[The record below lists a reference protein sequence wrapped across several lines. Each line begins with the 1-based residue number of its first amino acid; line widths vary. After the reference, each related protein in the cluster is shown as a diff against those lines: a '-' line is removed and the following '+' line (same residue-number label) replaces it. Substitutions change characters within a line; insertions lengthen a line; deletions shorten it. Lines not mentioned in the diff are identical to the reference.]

1 VRRRDRL
8 FMMRSYWSI
17 GLVLSAVMALFLAT
31 GLDVFAMLLFQ
42 MPIAYFW
49 LSRNEKA
56 AAGMLLCAVVVP
68 ILVTG
73 SLAYGL
79 VFGVIASYGLLLG
92 VLARRQVSLGVS
104 ITVVTV
110 AVFAFLAMLSATNW
124 EALNADLQAAFQE
137 YAETLESD
145 SSEDA
150 AEQVETITEVFGWI
164 KDHLPYLYFGAL
176 LSSVALLVTAMSVP
190 VYWRYGVRMPLSAA
204 NWRFMWMRTPELLVW
219 VAIGLAGLWFLDSR
233 WPNDA
238 VRFVA
243 WNGSLALATVYWING
258 LSILFY
264 VAHVWKWRPAV
275 LYMLLA
281 AMFLLNVIFTLSI
294 FGFFDTWTDFRRKIT
309 PVKVPEP
316 PDDESGS
323 GQSIN

>member
-1 VRRRDRL
+1 MRRRDRL

-17 GLVLSAVMALFLAT
+17 GLVLSAVMALLLAT

-42 MPIAYFW
+42 VPIAYFW

-68 ILVTG
+68 VLITG

-79 VFGVIASYGLLLG
+79 VFGVTASYGLLLG
-92 VLARRQVSLGVS
+92 LLARRQVSLGVS
-104 ITVVTV
+104 IALVTV

-124 EALNADLQAAFQE
+124 ETLNADLQTAFQE
-137 YAETLESD
+137 YAKTLESD
-145 SSEDA
+145 SSESA
-150 AEQVETITEVFGWI
+150 AEQVETITEVFGWMT
-164 KDHLPYLYFGAL
+164 DNLPYLYFGVL
-176 LSSVALLVTAMSVP
+176 FSSVMLLVTAMSVP
-190 VYWRYGVRMPLSAA
+190 VYWRYSIQMPFSAA
-204 NWRFMWMRTPELLVW
+204 NWRFMWMRTPEHLVW
-219 VAIGLAGLWFLDSR
+219 VAIGLAGLWFWDSR
-233 WPNDA
+233 WPNDV

-243 WNGSLALATVYWING
+243 WNGLLALAMAYWING
-258 LSILFY
+258 LSILCY

-275 LYMLLA
+275 LYMLLV
-281 AMFLLNVIFTLSI
+281 AMFLMNVIFTLSI

-316 PDDESGS
+316 PDDESNS
-323 GQSIN
+323 GQ